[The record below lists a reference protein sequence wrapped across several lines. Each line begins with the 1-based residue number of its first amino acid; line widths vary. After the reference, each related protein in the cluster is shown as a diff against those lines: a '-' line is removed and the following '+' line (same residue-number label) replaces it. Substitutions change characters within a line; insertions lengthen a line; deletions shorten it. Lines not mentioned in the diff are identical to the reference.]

1 MGKDSTHTMD
11 RDELGGLRKL
21 YKDAS
26 GPFVFTSERGG
37 PLSVDSLQYIIKAAG
52 EACGLP
58 NVHPHMLRHSAGY
71 CLVNQGQDM
80 RLIQDFLGHKTPTMT
95 QHYTAISPHR
105 LASLRVR

>member
-1 MGKDSTHTMD
+1 MRHVRHVCHD
-11 RDELGGLRKL
+11 RTAAELH
-21 YKDAS
+21 
-26 GPFVFTSERGG
+26 
-37 PLSVDSLQYIIKAAG
+37 SVKAAG

-105 LASLRVR
+105 LAALRVR